1 MREFIIL
8 FLHALTMVVRLVRA
22 GGMRSVLAESILL
35 KHQLL
40 ILNRSRRRA
49 PNLRASDRL
58 IAGLCTPFVTG
69 RRLARGGI
77 VMKPST
83 LLSFHRALVHR
94 KYRLLFSPKR
104 RAKPGPK
111 GSDLDLIR
119 AVVEMKQR
127 NPRWGCPRIAEQI
140 GLAFGILINKDVV
153 RRILSV
159 HYQPSV
165 GGAGPLL
172 AHVHRSHEGQS
183 SQH

>member
-22 GGMRSVLAESILL
+22 GGMRSVLAESIML

-69 RRLARGGI
+69 RRLARAGI

-104 RAKPGPK
+104 RANPGPK
-111 GSDLDLIR
+111 PFASCR
-119 AVVEMKQR
+119 SCHVSAPERR
-127 NPRWGCPRIAEQI
+127 NWTQTRT
-140 GLAFGILINKDVV
+140 
-153 RRILSV
+153 
-159 HYQPSV
+159 
-165 GGAGPLL
+165 
-172 AHVHRSHEGQS
+172 
-183 SQH
+183 

>member
-69 RRLARGGI
+69 RRLARAGI
-77 VMKPST
+77 VAGYFRPRRRHDYEFAIHT
-83 LLSFHRALVHR
+83 LDF
-94 KYRLLFSPKR
+94 
-104 RAKPGPK
+104 
-111 GSDLDLIR
+111 
-119 AVVEMKQR
+119 
-127 NPRWGCPRIAEQI
+127 
-140 GLAFGILINKDVV
+140 
-153 RRILSV
+153 
-159 HYQPSV
+159 
-165 GGAGPLL
+165 
-172 AHVHRSHEGQS
+172 
-183 SQH
+183 

>member
-58 IAGLCTPFVTG
+58 IAGLCALLVLP
-69 RRLARGGI
+69 RRLVRSAI
-77 VMKPST
+77 VVKPST

-94 KYRLLFSPKR
+94 KYRLLFS
-104 RAKPGPK
+104 
-111 GSDLDLIR
+111 
-119 AVVEMKQR
+119 
-127 NPRWGCPRIAEQI
+127 
-140 GLAFGILINKDVV
+140 
-153 RRILSV
+153 
-159 HYQPSV
+159 
-165 GGAGPLL
+165 
-172 AHVHRSHEGQS
+172 
-183 SQH
+183 QHIE

>member
-58 IAGLCTPFVTG
+58 IAGLYTPFVTG
-69 RRLARGGI
+69 RRLARAGI

-83 LLSFHRALVHR
+83 LLSFHRALVNR

-153 RRILSV
+153 RRILSA